1 MTRQL
6 ILYRKL
12 GFQSF
17 NLLKKKIAQT
27 SKIPS
32 FSSKKIYFKSKNL
45 PNKQNQICTTLK
57 YDIFHNK

>member
-12 GFQSF
+12 GLQYF
-17 NLLKKKIAQT
+17 NLLKKTAQT

-32 FSSKKIYFKSKNL
+32 FSSKKIYFKSKIL